1 MGIQGLLFGKGGAI
15 SQSKGGNISGSGN
28 HAIDHQR
35 VLKAT
40 DGGAISPDNPGNFSS
55 IRSVPVVQ
63 SPRYFSPEEAGAL
76 SNLEKEKAT
85 GAVASIRAYKKLAKI
100 EKHDATVHRAHR
112 KYESKV
118 ADCELEK
125 KQADARHARH
135 LHTIRP
141 DYERMAVGL
150 QRAEANANQRI
161 SELRSK
167 VTEAWK

>member
-1 MGIQGLLFGKGGAI
+1 MGIQKLLFGGGI
-15 SQSKGGNISGSGN
+15 SQSKGGEAATTGHHN
-28 HAIDHQR
+28 IDHQR

-40 DGGAISPDNPGNFSS
+40 DGSVINPNNPGNFSS

-63 SPRYFSPEEAGAL
+63 QPRYFSPEEAGAL
-76 SNLEKEKAT
+76 SALEKEKAT
-85 GAVASIRAYKKLAKI
+85 GAMASVRAYKKLAKI

-118 ADCELEK
+118 ADSELEK

-161 SELRSK
+161 SELKNK